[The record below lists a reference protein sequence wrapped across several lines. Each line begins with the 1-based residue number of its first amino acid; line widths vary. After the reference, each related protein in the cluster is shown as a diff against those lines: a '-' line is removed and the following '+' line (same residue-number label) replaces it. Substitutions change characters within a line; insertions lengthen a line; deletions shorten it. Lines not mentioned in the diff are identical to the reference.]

1 MNKVNVNI
9 YGHEYTLVSEKPKE
23 FILKVASFVDD
34 EINKTSKTLV
44 NWSKTDILILACN
57 NIAEHYFD
65 LLDNPD
71 TTSQQELFNKIDT
84 LNRELA
90 SVKLQNEQKD
100 IKIKSLEMTDMNSE
114 SLKAKIEKVKSD
126 YEEKLNQ
133 SNQKIEEC
141 EKINSELESKFFEL
155 QIKLAQKE
163 EELKNIQS
171 QSETETNSQE

>member
-1 MNKVNVNI
+1 M
-9 YGHEYTLVSEKPKE
+9 
-23 FILKVASFVDD
+23 
-34 EINKTSKTLV
+34 
-44 NWSKTDILILACN
+44 
-57 NIAEHYFD
+57 
-65 LLDNPD
+65 
-71 TTSQQELFNKIDT
+71 
-84 LNRELA
+84 A